1 MRSPKLGNPDPL
13 ALESGPTIAPYNPP
27 PPRPRRP
34 PTSPPISAF
43 SLQRRPPRA
52 SKHNTMKT
60 RQTNPSRLSGTALPK
75 TPFPQLTTLSNR
87 QSQSQHPSKH
97 SAEPATAPGA
107 RRSAADLEL
116 HHPVPK
122 RPAIRHALENFERR
136 SDEFDHWGQSAF
148 SSSSSSSS
156 AGDESASEAGGGDG
170 DAESRRSRRRRSWA
184 SWDSE
189 RSRGRVVRTLS
200 SPAQLLKKTKPH
212 PSCAAELIG
221 PGEKHVN
228 AVIEHSERDE
238 EPLVLCLTAAETTR
252 QASKPA

>member
-1 MRSPKLGNPDPL
+1 
-13 ALESGPTIAPYNPP
+13 
-27 PPRPRRP
+27 
-34 PTSPPISAF
+34 
-43 SLQRRPPRA
+43 
-52 SKHNTMKT
+52 MKT
-60 RQTNPSRLSGTALPK
+60 RQANPSRLSATALPK
-75 TPFPQLTTLSNR
+75 TPFPQLKPHSNR
-87 QSQSQHPSKH
+87 QSQSQHRPKH

-156 AGDESASEAGGGDG
+156 SSAGDSAACEAGGGDG

-200 SPAQLLKKTKPH
+200 SVRRR
-212 PSCAAELIG
+212 
-221 PGEKHVN
+221 VN
-228 AVIEHSERDE
+228 RLSGLWR
-238 EPLVLCLTAAETTR
+238 R
-252 QASKPA
+252 G